1 MSMSKLQFGILGTA
15 NIARK
20 NWKAILDS
28 GNSTVVAVAS
38 RDAKKAAQFI
48 AECQANAPMES
59 APVALG
65 SYEELLARKDIDAIY
80 LPIPTGLRKE
90 WVVRAA
96 KAGKHI
102 VSEKPCAR
110 HEFEMREMMD
120 ACAKNRVQ
128 FMDGVMFVHTQRLA
142 RIGEVLAEGK
152 SVGKIRRIDSAFSFC
167 AGPEFFG
174 TNIRTLAGLEPLGCL
189 GDLGWYCIRFS
200 LWAMNWQMPRE
211 VTGRILSSHGGAGR
225 DSVPTEFSGELVFD
239 GGVSAGFYCSFITSN
254 QEWAN
259 VSGTEGYLRVDD
271 FVLPMS
277 NQEPSFDVCQIRSR
291 KTPNGSLA
299 EANVQRVTVSELAD
313 GAPTSQEASQF
324 RNFSNQVL
332 SGKLNESWPDMA
344 LKTQIVTS
352 QCFEAARGVNAR
364 QP

>member
-1 MSMSKLQFGILGTA
+1 
-15 NIARK
+15 
-20 NWKAILDS
+20 
-28 GNSTVVAVAS
+28 
-38 RDAKKAAQFI
+38 
-48 AECQANAPMES
+48 MES
-59 APVALG
+59 APFALG
-65 SYEELLARKDIDAIY
+65 SYEELLARKDVDAIY

-96 KAGKHI
+96 AAGKHI
-102 VSEKPCAR
+102 VSEKPCSSNEA
-110 HEFEMREMMD
+110 EMREMLD

-211 VTGRILSSHGGAGR
+211 VTGRILSSHSGAGR
-225 DSVPTEFSGELVFD
+225 DSVPTEFSGELVFE

-299 EANVQRVTVSELAD
+299 EANVRRVTVSELAN
-313 GAPTSQEASQF
+313 GAPISQEASQF
-324 RNFSNQVL
+324 RNFSNQVR

-352 QCFEAARGVNAR
+352 QCFEAATRAGR
-364 QP
+364 QS